1 MKIEEVKKSR
11 CQLLDLFVL
20 KQKIVEKTGVS
31 FPVLW
36 INQIKVNPLNEVI
49 IITSPVIDQL
59 NWSQQT
65 KSNSFQIQLDSD
77 FDI

>member
-1 MKIEEVKKSR
+1 MKIEEAKKSR

-65 KSNSFQIQLDSD
+65 KSNSF
-77 FDI
+77 